1 MSVTIPNIDSKY
13 IMQVVRDEFMQA
25 GQIIESFAQANTH
38 GTDYRPGIRASVKS
52 RNLYGG
58 RNKTNKLYS
67 QTGALLRAMSIGKLA
82 NIFSV
87 EEVNKE
93 IAVKYGIDLDKV
105 PYARIH
111 EFGGTAGRGAYL
123 RPRPYIVPAIKEFM
137 KKEVVRVIQNIARR
151 IT

>member
-1 MSVTIPNIDSKY
+1 
-13 IMQVVRDEFMQA
+13 MQA

-38 GTDYRPGIRASVKS
+38 GTDKRV
-52 RNLYGG
+52 G

-67 QTGALLRAMSIGKLA
+67 QTGNLLRAMSIGKPA